1 MYRYAIRETAMA
13 SGSGSR
19 YWLISLLSSS
29 AFATMTVA
37 VMMGPVLISLAT
49 EFHTSVAAAGQLA
62 AVIGV
67 SWGIIAPLVGPI
79 SDTYGRRKVALTGMS
94 LMAIGVIG
102 ALLASN
108 YWVLLVCRLVM
119 GAGGGMIPPNAM
131 ATIADRF
138 AAAERGRPV
147 SLLISSTCL
156 GYIVALP
163 AIAALGEIGG
173 WRLPFAAIASF
184 LALDL
189 AWHWLAFPRSRPSSH
204 SLRFM
209 AHFAR
214 ICRSVSFWLVLV
226 ANVLYRAASFA
237 VFTYLVTFFVQSYG
251 MKSGQ
256 AAFPLACVGLGAM
269 LGSFLGGYVAGVAGR
284 LYWGA
289 LGLAVGGLCVG
300 VALTGDITPW
310 SAVVLGCIGMMLMTI
325 FEPVSWVVTAELAGE
340 SRATANGL
348 LASSNQLGIVLGAS
362 VGGLVLAAGGFPLV
376 GIFCVGVAAVGGAI
390 VLGIGLR
397 LRIAGPAPA

>member
-1 MYRYAIRETAMA
+1 
-13 SGSGSR
+13 
-19 YWLISLLSSS
+19 
-29 AFATMTVA
+29 
-37 VMMGPVLISLAT
+37 MMGPVLIPLAT
-49 EFHTSVAAAGQLA
+49 EFHTSVAGAGQLA

-67 SWGIIAPLVGPI
+67 SWGIVAPLVGPI

-94 LMAIGVIG
+94 LMAIGVIA
-102 ALLASN
+102 ALLVSN
-108 YWVLLVCRLVM
+108 YWMLLVCRLVM
-119 GAGGGMIPPNAM
+119 GAGAGMIPPNAM

-138 AAAERGRPV
+138 AASERGRPI

-163 AIAALGEIGG
+163 VIAALGEIGG
-173 WRLPFAAIASF
+173 WHLPFAAVASF
-184 LALDL
+184 LTLEL
-189 AWHWLAFPRSRPSSH
+189 VWHWLAFPRSAPRPQ

-209 AHFAR
+209 AHLGR
-214 ICRSVSFWLVLV
+214 IGRSGPFWLVLV

-237 VFTYLVTFFVQSYG
+237 VFTYLVAFFVQSFG

-256 AAFPLACVGLGAM
+256 AALLLACVGLGAM
-269 LGSFLGGYVAGVAGR
+269 LGSFLGGYVAGMAGR

-300 VALTGDITPW
+300 VALSGGITPLP
-310 SAVVLGCIGMMLMTI
+310 VVILGCIGMVLMTT

-348 LASSNQLGIVLGAS
+348 LASSNQLGVVVGAS
-362 VGGLVLAAGGFPLV
+362 GGGLILATGGFPLV
-376 GIFCVGVAAVGGAI
+376 GVFCIGIAALGGAI
-390 VLGIGLR
+390 VLGIGVR
-397 LRIAGPAPA
+397 LRITKPAPA